1 MILQLILN
9 SNNKNDEM
17 VKSHIIVM
25 LGINLNFL
33 YASFQYPII
42 ISSIYT
48 KKITKSSI
56 TFFFHKIIYPYTSF
70 GFIII
75 K

>member
-56 TFFFHKIIYPYTSF
+56 TLFFFHKIIH
-70 GFIII
+70 ILLLVLLL
-75 K
+75 